1 MSSVICLNQMLRRT
15 IGSVCSSSQR
25 ANNVCNKISS
35 SSSILLSYSS
45 SSNINQPSS
54 SPNGSTS
61 TMSIRNF
68 AKAATKAKSNNA
80 QSASAASYKERKA
93 ATKQLRTDRYHASQH
108 RLSNIKT
115 RRSNSPKDVLKT
127 KFRSWYDKELVYH
140 DTLLRTAKKLQR
152 PWRTRVAVMVE
163 RIPVVTPDMDEWEI
177 DYMNLRDYIW
187 SYGKVYPEESGFMFD
202 IDKEG
207 DHDIPSDEELLGEF
221 IIIL

>member
-1 MSSVICLNQMLRRT
+1 M
-15 IGSVCSSSQR
+15 
-25 ANNVCNKISS
+25 ASS
-35 SSSILLSYSS
+35 SSLIFSSYSS
-45 SSNINQPSS
+45 STNINQPSS
-54 SPNGSTS
+54 SPNGTS
-61 TMSIRNF
+61 TISIRNF

-80 QSASAASYKERKA
+80 QSAATSYKERKA

-127 KFRSWYDKELVYH
+127 KFRSWYDKELIYH

-202 IDKEG
+202 IDKEE
-207 DHDIPSDEELLGEF
+207 DHDIPSNEELLGEF
-221 IIIL
+221 NNTIMKECDVDV

>member
-15 IGSVCSSSQR
+15 IGSVCSSSSQR
-25 ANNVCNKISS
+25 ANNVCKMASS
-35 SSSILLSYSS
+35 SNIFLSS
-45 SSNINQPSS
+45 SSNIYQPSS
-54 SPNGSTS
+54 SPNGASTI
-61 TMSIRNF
+61 SIRNF
-68 AKAATKAKSNNA
+68 AKAATKAKSN
-80 QSASAASYKERKA
+80 AAATSYKERKA

-108 RLSNIKT
+108 RLSNIKS

-140 DTLLRTAKKLQR
+140 DTLLRTAKKVQR

-207 DHDIPSDEELLGEF
+207 DHDIPSNEELLGEC
-221 IIIL
+221 L